1 VRRTA
6 KLPGVGFLDTILGGG
21 KKLKPPAPDRLF
33 AMTTAQVQ
41 LEAGLGLK
49 ANGVAGIAFQQVATA
64 DFKQILRETEELLRG
79 TGDDSGTKIESADDE
94 YGFRWIILRD
104 DDFDD
109 LLVAMNTV
117 SSELQGGGYG
127 DRLLCAVFSFSEDGR
142 KIYFIYNFKRGNFYP
157 FVPTDNKHRNTE
169 REFQMR
175 AQIGNELPIEPETAR
190 WLPLW
195 DLPL

>member
-1 VRRTA
+1 M
-6 KLPGVGFLDTILGGG
+6 GFLDTILGGR

-41 LEAGLGLK
+41 LDAGLGLK
-49 ANGVAGIAFQQVATA
+49 PKGVAGIAFQQVATA
-64 DFKQILRETEELLRG
+64 DFKQILADTEELLHG
-79 TGDDSGTKIESADDE
+79 SAEDTGTKIESADDE
-94 YGFRWIILRD
+94 YGFRWVILRD
-104 DDFDD
+104 SDFDD

-127 DRLLCAVFSFSEDGR
+127 DRLLCAVFSFDEDGR
-142 KIYFIYNFKRGNFYP
+142 KIYFIYNFKRGSFYP
-157 FVPTDNKHRNTE
+157 FVPTGEKQRNTE
-169 REFQMR
+169 REFQLR

>member
-1 VRRTA
+1 M
-6 KLPGVGFLDTILGGG
+6 GFLDTLLGGRR
-21 KKLKPPAPDRLF
+21 KLKAPAPDRLF

-41 LEAGLGLK
+41 LDAGLGLK
-49 ANGVAGIAFQQVATA
+49 PKGVAGIAFQQVATA
-64 DFKQILRETEELLRG
+64 DFKQILAATEELLHG
-79 TGDDSGTKIESADDE
+79 SAEDTGTKIESADDE
-94 YGFRWIILRD
+94 YGFRWVILRD

-127 DRLLCAVFSFSEDGR
+127 DRLLCAVFPFTEDGR
-142 KIYFIYNFKRGNFYP
+142 TIYFIYNFKRGSFYP
-157 FVPTDNKHRNTE
+157 FVPTGEKQRNTE

-175 AQIGNELPIEPETAR
+175 AQIGQELPIEPEIAR

>member
-1 VRRTA
+1 M
-6 KLPGVGFLDTILGGG
+6 GFLDTILGGR

-41 LEAGLGLK
+41 LDAGLGLK
-49 ANGVAGIAFQQVATA
+49 PKGVAGIAFQQVATA
-64 DFKQILRETEELLRG
+64 DFKQILQSTEELLHGSAQDTG
-79 TGDDSGTKIESADDE
+79 TQVESADDE
-94 YGFRWIILRD
+94 YGFRWVILRD
-104 DDFDD
+104 QDFDD

-127 DRLLCAVFSFSEDGR
+127 DRLLCAVFPFAEDGR
-142 KIYFIYNFKRGNFYP
+142 AIYFIYNFKRGSFYP
-157 FVPTDNKHRNTE
+157 FVPMADKKRNTE
-169 REFQMR
+169 REFQLR
-175 AQIGNELPIEPETAR
+175 AQIGEELPIEAEVER